1 MTKAKEGEFVPGY
14 ALHEFPF
21 FIWYTY
27 PQLLLKNVA
36 PRPGS
41 FFDRHGGSVLGRRQQ
56 SGLEAMR
63 DWCIGRQGKAPHN
76 AFDTIPQSPEVWLI
90 IGCVVCLWIDMVC
103 FGLVQPLACS
113 GVLSAAPDS
122 SKSHPIPLTSTHWQ
136 DKIFGHSS
144 RLPTANCGS
153 VRGSRGLHG

>member
-56 SGLEAMR
+56 IGNVLGL
-63 DWCIGRQGKAPHN
+63 
-76 AFDTIPQSPEVWLI
+76 
-90 IGCVVCLWIDMVC
+90 
-103 FGLVQPLACS
+103 
-113 GVLSAAPDS
+113 
-122 SKSHPIPLTSTHWQ
+122 PLTFFYAPSDEEARLVVLFHRMQ
-136 DKIFGHSS
+136 RDDKGSYFS
-144 RLPTANCGS
+144 LPKN
-153 VRGSRGLHG
+153 

>member
-27 PQLLLKNVA
+27 PQLLLKNAA

-56 SGLEAMR
+56 TPDKIKTLA
-63 DWCIGRQGKAPHN
+63 DWLNVSAQWLRFGISEERPVKDAADKGRQTNVEVGA
-76 AFDTIPQSPEVWLI
+76 SPTEDELLLLSRI
-90 IGCVVCLWIDMVC
+90 RAMPEHRRCLVVE
-103 FGLVQPLACS
+103 LVEQ
-113 GVLSAAPDS
+113 LSLDQEMWRS
-122 SKSHPIPLTSTHWQ
+122 
-136 DKIFGHSS
+136 
-144 RLPTANCGS
+144 
-153 VRGSRGLHG
+153 

>member
-27 PQLLLKNVA
+27 PQLLLKNAA

-56 SGLEAMR
+56 SPAS
-63 DWCIGRQGKAPHN
+63 IA
-76 AFDTIPQSPEVWLI
+76 AQSKPTATARS
-90 IGCVVCLWIDMVC
+90 M
-103 FGLVQPLACS
+103 PA
-113 GVLSAAPDS
+113 
-122 SKSHPIPLTSTHWQ
+122 PIPL
-136 DKIFGHSS
+136 SS
-144 RLPTANCGS
+144 PMVLSSQQATALPTS
-153 VRGSRGLHG
+153 VSA

>member
-27 PQLLLKNVA
+27 PQLLLKNAA

-56 SGLEAMR
+56 TAFALDTQVRHATPLLQVADG
-63 DWCIGRQGKAPHN
+63 QGA
-76 AFDTIPQSPEVWLI
+76 QL
-90 IGCVVCLWIDMVC
+90 G
-103 FGLVQPLACS
+103 
-113 GVLSAAPDS
+113 AAQAVIQQRGQDGA
-122 SKSHPIPLTSTHWQ
+122 ITSTAQ
-136 DKIFGHSS
+136 GVGVRRIEQGA
-144 RLPTANCGS
+144 RLVIADG
-153 VRGSRGLHG
+153 

>member
-41 FFDRHGGSVLGRRQQ
+41 FFDRHGGSVLGRRQHFIRKMYPYLNVDFSPWSRSWLCRIVDPKTEFSRKGAGVPQ
-56 SGLEAMR
+56 T
-63 DWCIGRQGKAPHN
+63 GRTCA
-76 AFDTIPQSPEVWLI
+76 A
-90 IGCVVCLWIDMVC
+90 
-103 FGLVQPLACS
+103 
-113 GVLSAAPDS
+113 SA
-122 SKSHPIPLTSTHWQ
+122 
-136 DKIFGHSS
+136 
-144 RLPTANCGS
+144 
-153 VRGSRGLHG
+153 